1 MVQIQEQEEDAIQQQ
16 TTKPYSHLNPKQSIK
31 NQMESSS
38 STSLSSHHLPT
49 TSPAAHSPTSSI
61 SSIDSDHTSHALSPT
76 KETFTSPSPSLHP
89 IPALPPAQVQ
99 SLVPVQGA
107 SRLARDPPERVTKT
121 EPEAGTGFASEKIST
136 ANRQQL
142 PVSKRAKNGKLVKR
156 AGLVLRF
163 FEFVF
168 CLVSFSVMAADK
180 NRGWALDSFDRY
192 IEFRYAMSVNV
203 IGFAYSGLQ
212 GLDLLLQLTTGKDSR
227 SQVRYAFDF
236 AGDQVLA
243 YLLLSASSSAFTR
256 VDDWISNWG
265 NDKFPAMATASIGV
279 SFVAFIAFAFTSIIS
294 GYLLCTHKFT

>member
-1 MVQIQEQEEDAIQQQ
+1 
-16 TTKPYSHLNPKQSIK
+16 
-31 NQMESSS
+31 MESSS

-142 PVSKRAKNGKLVKR
+142 PVSKRAKNGKL
-156 AGLVLRF
+156 
-163 FEFVF
+163 
-168 CLVSFSVMAADK
+168 